1 MRITTNMSF
10 DRSIKY
16 MQNTNTRLDQASK
29 QYNTGLKFDTAA
41 EDPTGMGNKLRL
53 EAEIS
58 TYTQYSVNA
67 GLAQDSLGLEET
79 SLSSMYEILGSVKV
93 EMQSAVNGTL
103 DNYNFEA
110 IATSLEESLNLLF
123 DLTNTKTADG
133 EYIFSG
139 NQSLQPTMV
148 KQSDGTF
155 KCQADSGFRQV
166 KVAPSVKVTTSDSG
180 LGIFEQCQ
188 LCRTASSNAASTI
201 SYKDNEQFNKF
212 VNDYYQNGSNNDF
225 TVSVATDGKYELKSL
240 RDNTVL
246 QSGTLGDSKTIT
258 FNGMEIKMNGDYTQ
272 GALNSTIKLDE
283 PKNDNFLNSISRV
296 IDVLR
301 DDNVSHAEK
310 MNMLASGQVNIEYAK
325 ENVNVA
331 LGHVGGRLT
340 NIEDVINSNS
350 TLSEIKTQA
359 KANISEVDVYEATE
373 NLLKQQ
379 TALNFAQQTFSKVN
393 GTTLFDY
400 I

>member
-188 LCRTASSNAASTI
+188 LCRTASSGAASTI

-212 VNDYYQNGSNNDF
+212 VNDYYQNDGNNDF

-272 GALNSTIKLDE
+272 GALNSTINLDE

-310 MNMLASGQVNIEYAK
+310 MSMLASGQVNIEYAK

>member
-188 LCRTASSNAASTI
+188 LCRTASSDAASTI

-212 VNDYYQNGSNNDF
+212 VNDYYQNGGNNDF

-310 MNMLASGQVNIEYAK
+310 MSMLASGQVNIEYAK

>member
-212 VNDYYQNGSNNDF
+212 VNDYYQNGGNNDF

>member
-188 LCRTASSNAASTI
+188 LCRTASSGKASTI

-212 VNDYYQNGSNNDF
+212 VNDYYQNGGNNDF

-272 GALNSTIKLDE
+272 GALNLTIKLDE

-310 MNMLASGQVNIEYAK
+310 MSMLASGQVNIEYAK

>member
-1 MRITTNMSF
+1 
-10 DRSIKY
+10 
-16 MQNTNTRLDQASK
+16 
-29 QYNTGLKFDTAA
+29 
-41 EDPTGMGNKLRL
+41 
-53 EAEIS
+53 
-58 TYTQYSVNA
+58 
-67 GLAQDSLGLEET
+67 
-79 SLSSMYEILGSVKV
+79 
-93 EMQSAVNGTL
+93 
-103 DNYNFEA
+103 
-110 IATSLEESLNLLF
+110 
-123 DLTNTKTADG
+123 
-133 EYIFSG
+133 
-139 NQSLQPTMV
+139 
-148 KQSDGTF
+148 
-155 KCQADSGFRQV
+155 
-166 KVAPSVKVTTSDSG
+166 
-180 LGIFEQCQ
+180 
-188 LCRTASSNAASTI
+188 
-201 SYKDNEQFNKF
+201 
-212 VNDYYQNGSNNDF
+212 
-225 TVSVATDGKYELKSL
+225 
-240 RDNTVL
+240 
-246 QSGTLGDSKTIT
+246 
-258 FNGMEIKMNGDYTQ
+258 MNGDYTQ
-272 GALNSTIKLDE
+272 RALNSTIKLDE

-310 MNMLASGQVNIEYAK
+310 MSMLASGQVNIEYAK

>member
-188 LCRTASSNAASTI
+188 LCRTASSDAASTI

-212 VNDYYQNGSNNDF
+212 VNDYYQNGGNNDF

-240 RDNTVL
+240 RYNTVL

-272 GALNSTIKLDE
+272 RALNSTIKLDK

-310 MNMLASGQVNIEYAK
+310 MSMLASGQVNIEYAK

>member
-188 LCRTASSNAASTI
+188 LCRTASSDAASTI

-212 VNDYYQNGSNNDF
+212 VNDYYQNGGNNDF

>member
-188 LCRTASSNAASTI
+188 LCRTASSAESTI

-212 VNDYYQNGSNNDF
+212 VNDYYQNGGNNDF

-272 GALNSTIKLDE
+272 GALNSTINLDE

-310 MNMLASGQVNIEYAK
+310 MSMLASGQVNIEYAK

>member
-188 LCRTASSNAASTI
+188 LCRTASSDAASTI

-212 VNDYYQNGSNNDF
+212 VNDYYQNGGNNDF

-272 GALNSTIKLDE
+272 GALNSTIKLDK

-310 MNMLASGQVNIEYAK
+310 MSMLASGQVNIEYAK

>member
-188 LCRTASSNAASTI
+188 LCRTASSDAASTI

-212 VNDYYQNGSNNDF
+212 VNDYYQNGGNNDF

-272 GALNSTIKLDE
+272 GVLNSTIKLDE

-310 MNMLASGQVNIEYAK
+310 MSMLASGQVNIEYAK

>member
-212 VNDYYQNGSNNDF
+212 VNDYYQNGGNNDF

-310 MNMLASGQVNIEYAK
+310 MSMLASGQVNIEYAK

>member
-188 LCRTASSNAASTI
+188 LCRTASSDAASTI

-212 VNDYYQNGSNNDF
+212 VNDYYQNGGKNDF

-272 GALNSTIKLDE
+272 GALNLTIKLDE

-310 MNMLASGQVNIEYAK
+310 MSMLASGQVNIEYAK

>member
-188 LCRTASSNAASTI
+188 LCRTASSGKASTI

-225 TVSVATDGKYELKSL
+225 TVSVATDGKYELKSV
-240 RDNTVL
+240 RYNTVL

-310 MNMLASGQVNIEYAK
+310 MSMLASGQVNIEYAK

>member
-188 LCRTASSNAASTI
+188 LCRTASSGKASTI

-212 VNDYYQNGSNNDF
+212 VNDYYQNGGNNDF

>member
-188 LCRTASSNAASTI
+188 LCRTASSYGASTI

-212 VNDYYQNGSNNDF
+212 VNDYYQNAGKNDF

-310 MNMLASGQVNIEYAK
+310 MSMLASGQVNIEYAK

>member
-188 LCRTASSNAASTI
+188 LCRTASSDAESTI

-212 VNDYYQNGSNNDF
+212 VNDYYQNGGKNDF

-272 GALNSTIKLDE
+272 RALNSTIKLDE

-310 MNMLASGQVNIEYAK
+310 MSMLASGQVNIEYAK

-350 TLSEIKTQA
+350 TLSEIKTKA

>member
-212 VNDYYQNGSNNDF
+212 VNDYYQNGGNNDF

-272 GALNSTIKLDE
+272 GALNSTIKLDK

>member
-188 LCRTASSNAASTI
+188 LCRTASSDAASTI

-212 VNDYYQNGSNNDF
+212 VNDYYQNGGNNDF

-272 GALNSTIKLDE
+272 GVLNSTIKLDE

-310 MNMLASGQVNIEYAK
+310 MSMLASGQVNIEYAK

-350 TLSEIKTQA
+350 TLSEIKTHA

>member
-212 VNDYYQNGSNNDF
+212 VNDYYQNGGNNDF

-246 QSGTLGDSKTIT
+246 QSGTLGDSKTII